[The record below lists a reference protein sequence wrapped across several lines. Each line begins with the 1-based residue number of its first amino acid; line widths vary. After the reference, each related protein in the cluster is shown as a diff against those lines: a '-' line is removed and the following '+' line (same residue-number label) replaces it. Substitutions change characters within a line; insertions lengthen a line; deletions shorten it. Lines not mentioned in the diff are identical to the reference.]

1 MTYYAILLAASVV
14 AACAAYVGNRLL
26 LGALGRGAAVSLVPW
41 WEEGCKMLAI
51 LLLPAMPILPL
62 HLCFGIVEFIYD
74 IARSRQNGLFLGAL
88 SFTGHGLFGAVAALL
103 AAQTGSFW
111 WAYLA
116 AAISHTLFSLAVLYL
131 VLPTLGSTVQAGTD
145 KG

>member
-1 MTYYAILLAASVV
+1 MIYYVMLLAALVI
-14 AACAAYVGNRLL
+14 AASAAYVGNRLL

-41 WEEGCKMLAI
+41 WEEGCKMLAVV
-51 LLLPAMPILPL
+51 LLPAMPMLPL
-62 HLCFGIVEFIYD
+62 HLCFGLVESIYD

-103 AAQTGSFW
+103 ATQTGSLW

-116 AAISHTLFSLAVLYL
+116 AAISHTLYSFAVLYF
-131 VLPTLGSTVQAGTD
+131 VLPTLGSSVHVGTN
-145 KG
+145 KR